1 MVIVLGKFAWGP
13 VLGLL
18 QQREEF
24 IHRSLADAKH
34 DREQAEAQLKDY
46 TAKLQAA
53 RLEAAAIV
61 DEARR
66 DSERLREELRQR
78 AKTQADTIIQN
89 AERQI
94 QLETARAVQ
103 QIRNEAVDLSVQI
116 ASKIIQRN
124 LSKEDN
130 ERLIEDTLNQV
141 EGRRTNSEKTA
152 RSQASIEYFSQRSLL
167 LAVSSLSL
175 QLLQLR
181 LRRGVERIRRR
192 HLPQQRA
199 RLVAG
204 GARRIAP
211 SPAEI

>member
-1 MVIVLGKFAWGP
+1 MTKRLFTLAFLAAATLPLHAQEHAPEANLSPFAGNVGNAIWTLAIFLLVVIVLGKFAWGP

-53 RLEAAAIV
+53 RVEAAAIV

-130 ERLIEDTLNQV
+130 ERLIQDTLNQV
-141 EGRRTNSEKTA
+141 ES
-152 RSQASIEYFSQRSLL
+152 RS
-167 LAVSSLSL
+167 
-175 QLLQLR
+175 
-181 LRRGVERIRRR
+181 
-192 HLPQQRA
+192 H
-199 RLVAG
+199 
-204 GARRIAP
+204 
-211 SPAEI
+211 

>member
-1 MVIVLGKFAWGP
+1 MTKRLFTLAFLAAATLPLHAQEHAPEAGLSPFAGNVGNAIWTLAIFLLVVLVLGKFAWGP

-34 DREQAEAQLKDY
+34 DREQAEAQLKEY

-53 RLEAAAIV
+53 RVEAAAIV

-103 QIRNEAVDLSVQI
+103 QIRSEAVELSVQI

-130 ERLIEDTLNQV
+130 EKLIQDTLNQV
-141 EGRRTNSEKTA
+141 EGRS
-152 RSQASIEYFSQRSLL
+152 
-167 LAVSSLSL
+167 
-175 QLLQLR
+175 
-181 LRRGVERIRRR
+181 
-192 HLPQQRA
+192 H
-199 RLVAG
+199 
-204 GARRIAP
+204 
-211 SPAEI
+211 